1 MAPSRTH
8 LVLIPSYNSGPLL
21 RQTVLAAQAAWAPV
35 WVVVDGSTDGS
46 ADRLPN
52 GMMGEAADGV
62 QVLRLAANGGKGA
75 AVRHGAAAAV
85 RQGFTH
91 ALVMDADGQHPA
103 DRIGAFMAASLAD
116 PGAMVLGQPVFGP
129 DAPWV
134 RVQGRRLSNLLAGLA
149 AGGAQGKDGAQ
160 GRGGGI
166 GDALFGF
173 RVYPLGPLL
182 EALAAG
188 PGLHGYG
195 FDPGALVRLAWA
207 GVRPIRLPAPVRYPP
222 QGEGGVSHFRY
233 GRDVPL
239 LAGLHLRLLFQALRR
254 PARRG

>member
-46 ADRLPN
+46 ADRLPDEVV
-52 GMMGEAADGV
+52 GEGVDGV

-160 GRGGGI
+160 GKGGGV

-188 PGLHGYG
+188 PGLQGYG

-207 GVRPIRLPAPVRYPP
+207 GVRPIRLPAPVCYLP
-222 QGEGGVSHFRY
+222 QAEGGVSHFRY

-239 LAGLHLRLLFQALRR
+239 LAGLHLRLLFQALRQ
-254 PARRG
+254 PAKRG